1 MRVLIVG
8 SAGFIGRNL
17 AAALLA
23 AGHAVEG
30 WSRRGTPGPA
40 GMVAR
45 AVDLLASGGLPAPPQ
60 GGWDAAFHLAA
71 HSRPNLPWS
80 RELALENLT
89 LTARVFE
96 HLAARAP
103 GCRAIL
109 ASSGQVYAPSDA
121 PHGEQDP
128 LGPRGLYGLS
138 KQLSE
143 DFARFH
149 ARDLEVLIVR
159 SFNVIGPG
167 MAPGLLVPDL
177 LERLARGEDPLAMRG
192 RDGLRDFLDVRDA
205 AAAYAALLDAP
216 IESGEALNLCSGT
229 ATRVSELIRLLCAA
243 RGLERRVTF
252 ADPAEDV
259 LLGAGERLRR
269 ATGWSPRHTLAD
281 TAGSIVPAASPPR
294 PPAPSR

>member
-1 MRVLIVG
+1 MNVLIVG

-17 AAALLA
+17 AAVLLA
-23 AGHAVEG
+23 AGHRVEG

-45 AVDLLASGGLPAPPQ
+45 AVDLLATGELPAPPE
-60 GGWDAAFHLAA
+60 GGWHGAFHLAA

-80 RELALENLT
+80 RELAVENLA

-109 ASSGQVYAPSDA
+109 ASSGQVYAPSSV
-121 PHGEQDP
+121 PHREQDP

-143 DFARFH
+143 DYARFH
-149 ARDLEVLIVR
+149 ARDLEVVLVR

-205 AAAYAALLDAP
+205 VAAYAALLTAP
-216 IESGEALNLCSGT
+216 VTSGEALDLCSGT

-243 RGLERRVTF
+243 QGLERRVAF

-259 LLGAGERLRR
+259 LLGEGQRLRR
-269 ATGWSPRHTLAD
+269 VTGWSPRHALAD
-281 TAGSIVPAASPPR
+281 TARSIVAGAGSPR
-294 PPAPSR
+294 PQAPSR